1 MSTAYFKGEFMPLDA
16 VRVSP
21 LDRGY
26 LLGDGVYE
34 VVPVY
39 AGRLFCIDAHLDRL
53 ERSLSSIAI
62 KNPWSRS
69 AWVKMLDGL
78 VERNGG
84 GEQSLYFQVT
94 RGEAP
99 RDHAFPEG
107 IRPLIFAMS
116 RPGPRRTSPQPIHAV
131 TRVDNRW
138 GRCDIKAIAL
148 LPNVLLRQEA
158 VSAQA
163 GEAILVRDGS
173 VTEGAASNVFVI
185 AGGVV
190 RTPPKSP
197 KILAGIT
204 RDVTLELAAAAGIR
218 CEECDVAEAA
228 LPSADEIWVTSS
240 SLEITP
246 VARLDGRPV
255 GSGAPGPVWQ
265 TVFDRFIEFKR
276 ELARVPGET
285 IA

>member
-1 MSTAYFKGEFMPLDA
+1 MSTAYFKGDFKPLEA

-39 AGRLFCIDAHLDRL
+39 GGRLFCIDAHLDRL
-53 ERSLSSIAI
+53 ERSLSAIAI
-62 KNPWSRS
+62 KNPISRS
-69 AWVKMLDGL
+69 AWVEMLETL
-78 VERNGG
+78 VARNGG

-99 RDHAFPEG
+99 RNHAFPEG
-107 IRPLIFAMS
+107 IKPLVFAMS
-116 RPGPRRTSPQPIHAV
+116 KPGPKRDSPQPIAAV
-131 TRVDNRW
+131 TRADNRW

-158 VSAQA
+158 VSAGA
-163 GEAILVRDGS
+163 GEAILLRAGL
-173 VTEGAASNVFVI
+173 VTEGAASNVFVV
-185 AGGVV
+185 ADGVL

-204 RDVTLELAAAAGIR
+204 RDVTLDLASAAGVR
-218 CEECDVAEAA
+218 CEECDISESA
-228 LPSADEIWVTSS
+228 LRSADEVWVTSS
-240 SLEITP
+240 TMEITP
-246 VARLDGRPV
+246 VASLDGRPP
-255 GSGAPGPVWQ
+255 GSGAPGPVWRK
-265 TVFDRFIEFKR
+265 VFERFRAFKR
-276 ELARVPGET
+276 DWASAPGET

>member
-1 MSTAYFKGEFMPLDA
+1 MSTAYFSGEFMPLAA

-39 AGRLFCIDAHLDRL
+39 AGKPFCIEAHLDRL
-53 ERSLSSIAI
+53 ERSLSGIAI
-62 KNPWSRS
+62 ENPLSRG
-69 AWVKMLDGL
+69 AWVEMLETL
-78 VERNGG
+78 VASNGG

-99 RDHAFPEG
+99 RNHAFPEG
-107 IRPLIFAMS
+107 ISPLVFAMS
-116 RPGPRRTSPQPIHAV
+116 MPGRRRDAPQPISAV
-131 TRVDNRW
+131 TRTDNRW

-158 VSAQA
+158 VSAGA
-163 GEAILVRDGS
+163 AEAILLRDGA
-173 VTEGAASNVFVI
+173 VTEGAASNVFVVTD
-185 AGGVV
+185 GVL

-204 RDVTLELAAAAGIR
+204 RDVTLELANRAGIR
-218 CEECDVAEAA
+218 CEECELSEAA
-228 LPSADEIWVTSS
+228 LRSADEIWVTSS
-240 SLEITP
+240 TMEITP
-246 VARLDGRPV
+246 VTNLDGRPV
-255 GSGAPGPVWQ
+255 AGGAAGALWRE
-265 TVFDRFIEFKR
+265 VFEHFRAFKR
-276 ELARVPGET
+276 DRATATGET

>member
-1 MSTAYFKGEFMPLDA
+1 MGTAYFKGEFMPLAA

-39 AGRLFCIDAHLDRL
+39 GGKLFCIDPHLDRL
-53 ERSLSSIAI
+53 ERSLSAIAME
-62 KNPWSRS
+62 NPLSRS
-69 AWVKMLDGL
+69 DWLKMLETL
-78 VERNGG
+78 IARNGG

-99 RDHAFPEG
+99 RNHAFPEG
-107 IRPLIFAMS
+107 IRPLVLAMS
-116 RPGPRRTSPQPIHAV
+116 KPGPAQSSPQPIPAV
-131 TRVDNRW
+131 TRADNRW

-148 LPNVLLRQEA
+148 LPNVLLRQSA
-158 VSAQA
+158 VSAGA
-163 GEAILVRDGS
+163 GEAILLRDGV
-173 VTEGAASNVFVI
+173 VTEGAASNVFVVSD
-185 AGGVV
+185 GVL

-204 RDVTLELAAAAGIR
+204 RDVTLELACGAGIP
-218 CEECDVAEAA
+218 CEECDISETR
-228 LPSADEIWVTSS
+228 LRSADEIWVTSS
-240 SLEITP
+240 TLEITP
-246 VARLDGRPV
+246 VASLDGRPA
-255 GSGAPGPVWQ
+255 GGRAPGPLWQ
-265 TVFDRFIEFKR
+265 KVFERFRAFKR
-276 ELARVPGET
+276 DWAMAPGET